1 MCAPKQVRTQTGIN
15 NKIMEKKMNK
25 LERYCFDL
33 AVEIIGSDLNDVN
46 RVASI
51 LYDEFTKDRVIR
63 QRLKNTLTLEGINN
77 YRNK

>member
-1 MCAPKQVRTQTGIN
+1 
-15 NKIMEKKMNK
+15 MEKKMNK

-33 AVEIIGSDLNDVN
+33 AVEIIGSDLNDIN

>member
-1 MCAPKQVRTQTGIN
+1 
-15 NKIMEKKMNK
+15 MEKKMNK

>member
-1 MCAPKQVRTQTGIN
+1 MG
-15 NKIMEKKMNK
+15 KKMNK

-46 RVASI
+46 RVSSI
-51 LYDEFTKDRVIR
+51 LYDEFTKDSVIK

>member
-33 AVEIIGSDLNDVN
+33 AVEIIGSDLNDIN

-51 LYDEFTKDRVIR
+51 LYDEFTKDKVIR

>member
-1 MCAPKQVRTQTGIN
+1 
-15 NKIMEKKMNK
+15 MEKKMNK

-51 LYDEFTKDRVIR
+51 LYDEFTKDKVIR

>member
-33 AVEIIGSDLNDVN
+33 AVEIIGSDLNNVN

>member
-1 MCAPKQVRTQTGIN
+1 
-15 NKIMEKKMNK
+15 MEKKMNK

-33 AVEIIGSDLNDVN
+33 AVEIIGSDLNNVN

>member
-33 AVEIIGSDLNDVN
+33 AVEIIGSDLNDIN

>member
-1 MCAPKQVRTQTGIN
+1 MG
-15 NKIMEKKMNK
+15 KKMNK

-46 RVASI
+46 RVSSI
-51 LYDEFTKDRVIR
+51 LYDEFTKDSVIK
-63 QRLKNTLTLEGINN
+63 QRLKNTLTLEGVNN